1 MSIDVEDWY
10 HVENL
15 RRVVPRHTWQAQQL
29 RVDRAM
35 DRMLELMAKWNVKA
49 TCFVLGVVAERAP
62 ELVERIADA
71 GHEIASHGHRHELVY
86 DLKPAEF
93 RADVAES
100 KQLLEDIS
108 GRRVRGY
115 RAPSFSLTDWAIPIL
130 RDAGFEYDSSLFPTT
145 IAHNRYGKLAWLKAR
160 EGPIARRDGLT
171 EVSMSCL
178 TIGAHALPWAGG
190 GYFRLM
196 PYRVF
201 KLGVE
206 RILSSGK
213 PYIFYIHPWELDVA
227 QPRLR
232 GLKRSERMRH
242 YLNLERTESRWISL
256 MRDFRWMT
264 IADLLSQVEEMPDGV
279 GQLAESHTRAIDD
292 RAVVV

>member
-1 MSIDVEDWY
+1 
-10 HVENL
+10 
-15 RRVVPRHTWQAQQL
+15 
-29 RVDRAM
+29 
-35 DRMLELMAKWNVKA
+35 
-49 TCFVLGVVAERAP
+49 
-62 ELVERIADA
+62 
-71 GHEIASHGHRHELVY
+71 
-86 DLKPAEF
+86 
-93 RADVAES
+93 
-100 KQLLEDIS
+100 
-108 GRRVRGY
+108 
-115 RAPSFSLTDWAIPIL
+115 
-130 RDAGFEYDSSLFPTT
+130 
-145 IAHNRYGKLAWLKAR
+145 
-160 EGPIARRDGLT
+160 
-171 EVSMSCL
+171 MSCL